1 MKWIPVAL
9 RHAAGAVAMLG
20 AVVAADA
27 DTKRALVSHIVST
40 ALTDEALPA
49 GGDATGNYS
58 LDNSAALGKVLDAP
72 APAKAAVVDDEAAP
86 LALQRDVTS
95 LQNRDM
101 EQFLQDLAPEAKAYQ
116 AWDFQRSQI
125 VPEPATALLMGVGL
139 AGLALF
145 RTRMG
150 GRKN

>member
-1 MKWIPVAL
+1 MKWIPITL
-9 RHAAGAVAMLG
+9 RHAAGAVAMLS
-20 AVVAADA
+20 AIVVADA
-27 DTKRALVSHIVST
+27 DTKRALVSHIVT
-40 ALTDEALPA
+40 ATLTEEALPTA
-49 GGDATGNYS
+49 GDATSSFS
-58 LDNSAALGKVLDAP
+58 LDNGAALGKVLDAP
-72 APAKAAVVDDEAAP
+72 APVKAVVDVDEAVP
-86 LALQRDVTS
+86 LALQRDLTS

-101 EQFLQDLAPEAKAYQ
+101 EQFLRDLAPEAKAYQ

-125 VPEPATALLMGVGL
+125 VPEPATALLMGLGL